1 MSENIIQTT
10 KYATDEDSDI
20 AGTHLVGYIETYF
33 WHLQE
38 LFGNPVADQQDK
50 VTAEWRLQKG
60 NRVITIYDWK
70 QEITPLGLY
79 LWHIGAK
86 SQQDIYDF
94 FEDFPDLKKRWITT
108 TEMRANISK
117 SLNWK

>member
-1 MSENIIQTT
+1 M
-10 KYATDEDSDI
+10 
-20 AGTHLVGYIETYF
+20 GYIETYF

-38 LFGNPVADQQDK
+38 LFGDPVADQQDK

-86 SQQDIYDF
+86 SQQDIHDF